1 MKGVERI
8 VLDNPPANS
17 LDIPHLRRILKRLK
31 EIERRS
37 DSRAVI
43 ISSSRTAVFSSGLA
57 FESDAL
63 SWTVVDGLPNHTGGD
78 SCL

>member
-43 ISSSRTAVFSSGLA
+43 ISSSRTAVFSSGKGHKNIIKFFKQKLK
-57 FESDAL
+57 SL
-63 SWTVVDGLPNHTGGD
+63 IGSI
-78 SCL
+78 

>member
-43 ISSSRTAVFSSGLA
+43 ISRAGP
-57 FESDAL
+57 L
-63 SWTVVDGLPNHTGGD
+63 SFPPDWI
-78 SCL
+78 